1 MRAEFEGNISSGG
14 WQKSVIFVNFAMY
27 MKILFI
33 GDYSNIHVTLAREFR
48 RRGHEVTVASAG
60 SGCMDTERDI
70 DLTRKGSIFGA
81 FAYLG
86 RLMRFMEKAKG
97 YDVVQLVNPGFF
109 ALRPGKL
116 RYFFNELKR
125 HNRSIFLSIAGDDP
139 VIVKGN
145 CIDHPLPYSE
155 MRIGSEKTPF
165 AKRYPYYEQK
175 WMSGPNGDYCRHV
188 YENIDG
194 AMSALYEYHILA
206 APYLGDKLT
215 YTGIPIDTYR
225 FSPGEGFNG
234 IEKKEGEKLNIA
246 VAIKSDY
253 EMFKGL
259 DRLYKVALRVESM
272 NPDSCEVNIIRD
284 LPYEDYVKAI
294 EKADVVVDQLYSM
307 SPATNGL
314 ETMARGQITISGGE
328 RDYYSF
334 LGEDLSEGPVLNLSP
349 LMTDEEMTAR
359 LCELV
364 TDKELVR
371 RLSAA
376 GPEFVRRN
384 NDVRIVANRYM
395 EMWKKMLKDKDQQ

>member
-1 MRAEFEGNISSGG
+1 
-14 WQKSVIFVNFAMY
+14 
-27 MKILFI
+27 MKILFV

-48 RRGHEVTVASAG
+48 RRGHDVTVASAG
-60 SGCMDTERDI
+60 SGCMNTQRDI
-70 DLTRKGSIFGA
+70 NLTRGRGIFGA
-81 FAYLG
+81 FAYLA

-97 YDVVQLVNPGFF
+97 YDVVQIVNPGFF
-109 ALRPGKL
+109 SLRPGKL

-125 HNRSIFLSIAGDDP
+125 NNRSIFLSVAGDDP

-155 MRIGSEKTPF
+155 MRIGAEKTPF
-165 AKRYPYYEQK
+165 TKRYPYYEQK

-206 APYLGDKLT
+206 SPYLGDKLT
-215 YTGIPIDTYR
+215 YTGIPIDTRR
-225 FSPGEGFNG
+225 FSPDENFKG
-234 IEKKEGEKLNIA
+234 IVKKEGEKLNIA

-259 DRLYKVALRVESM
+259 DRLYKIVLRVEAM
-272 NPDSCEVNIIRD
+272 HPDSCEVHILRD
-284 LPYEDYVKAI
+284 LPYDDYLKAI

-314 ETMARGQITISGGE
+314 ETMARGQIAVSGGE
-328 RDYYSF
+328 PEFYSF
-334 LGEDLSEGPVLNLSP
+334 LNEDPSNGPVLNLSP
-349 LMTDEEMTAR
+349 LMSDEEMTAR
-359 LCELV
+359 LSELV

-376 GPEFVRRN
+376 GPGFVSRN
-384 NDVRIVANRYM
+384 NDVRIVADRYM
-395 EMWKKMLKDKDQQ
+395 NMWKKALDNKKQQ